1 MRRVPGL
8 FFPAEYDALVQT
20 EYEHVVVYAA
30 RLVAQEIHTDDQHT
44 SLKVLGTVLTLLCY
58 IPVAKSMEY
67 AGTFRQLCQHAMKT
81 TMGDQDQWC
90 MAILKEGSTL
100 TEGPC
105 TLVKTVFATDQ
116 QGWGACMKEPVALRG
131 VDTSLWDECVRMGV
145 AVDKCKHITPLL
157 VAHGSADTSVD
168 YAEVQDV
175 VDSLLLV
182 YRDGKLMG
190 SNGFMCLGGQGMY
203 VNRFLTQ
210 THPDLQRMRNGFSKL
225 WFRSF
230 HTHSCICVSG
240 DCEGLDRV
248 IKS

>member
-1 MRRVPGL
+1 MKRIPGL

-20 EYEHVVVYAA
+20 EYEHMVVYAA

-44 SLKVLGTVLTLLCY
+44 SLKVLGTLLTLLCY
-58 IPVAKSMEY
+58 IPVAKNMES
-67 AGTFRQLCQHAMKT
+67 AGTFRQLCQHAMKA
-81 TMGDQDQWC
+81 TMGDADQWC
-90 MAILKEGSTL
+90 IAILKEGSTL

-105 TLVKTVFATDQ
+105 TLVKTVFAGDKS
-116 QGWGACMKEPVALRG
+116 GWKESMKEPIATRSVE
-131 VDTSLWDECVRMGV
+131 TSLWDECVRMGV
-145 AVDKCKHITPLL
+145 AVDKCRHVTPL
-157 VAHGSADTSVD
+157 VPCGSGEMSTD

-182 YRDGKLMG
+182 YKDGKLMG
-190 SNGFMCLGGQGMY
+190 SNGYMCLGGQGVY

-210 THPDLQRMRNGFSKL
+210 SNPDLLRMRNGFSKL

-230 HTHSCICVSG
+230 HTHSCICISG
-240 DCEGLDRV
+240 DCEGLDMV